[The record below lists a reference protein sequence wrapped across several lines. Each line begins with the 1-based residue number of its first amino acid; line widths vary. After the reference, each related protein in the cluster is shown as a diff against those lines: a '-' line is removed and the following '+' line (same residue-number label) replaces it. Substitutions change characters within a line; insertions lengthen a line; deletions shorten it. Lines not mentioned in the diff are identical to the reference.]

1 MDVCR
6 PSDFDHVIMM
16 QYDVTVTSEW
26 YHSDVIHASLLS
38 LMLTVRPTMFKGYL
52 FIGGDVS
59 VTKQ

>member
-1 MDVCR
+1 
-6 PSDFDHVIMM
+6 MM